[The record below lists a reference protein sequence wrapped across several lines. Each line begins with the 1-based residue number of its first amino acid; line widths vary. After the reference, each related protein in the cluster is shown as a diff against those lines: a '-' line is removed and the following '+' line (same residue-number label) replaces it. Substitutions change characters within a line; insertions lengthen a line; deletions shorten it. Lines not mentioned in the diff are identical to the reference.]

1 MRLVKIF
8 GGIIAFL
15 VVIYLI
21 GNSQGWF
28 GGGKGIVVNT
38 DTVQKRDI
46 VETVTASGKIYPVTQ
61 VAIAAEIS
69 GEIVDLAVK
78 EGDKVKEGDLLMRIN
93 PDLYETQVEQAQAGL
108 DNTKAQLSSARA
120 RVLQSKLQFDNA
132 KIAFD
137 RSTQLLKDKVISLD
151 ASKPSPIS
159 SLNTS

>member
-108 DNTKAQLSSARA
+108 DNTKAQL
-120 RVLQSKLQFDNA
+120 L
-132 KIAFD
+132 
-137 RSTQLLKDKVISLD
+137 SL
-151 ASKPSPIS
+151 IHI
-159 SLNTS
+159 